1 MFTLDDVDDLV
12 AQLVAAGI
20 RADTDPAA
28 VNLPGVWVQV
38 ARFEP
43 HTFAGFRTEARL
55 QLITGDS
62 DSRRVMEDLVTLLN
76 QVAGVIGPRPARA
89 RTVLLPGDT
98 PTRLPALEITLQLH
112 TDVTAPPP
120 AP

>member
-1 MFTLDDVDDLV
+1 MFTLTDVDDLV
-12 AQLVAAGI
+12 EQLVAADI

-38 ARFEP
+38 AQFEP
-43 HTFAGFRTEARL
+43 HTLAAFRTEVRL
-55 QLITGDS
+55 QLITGDR
-62 DSRRVMEDLVTLLN
+62 DSRRVMEDLVSLLN

-89 RTVLLPGDT
+89 RTVLLPGDQ

-112 TDVTAPPP
+112 TEFTTPPP